1 MGIQLLPL
9 ELFHSKVRQFERI
22 GNVSLS
28 FLFCFQLLFLLTFL
42 LDFSHFPQLLLEHN
56 LKSVLIV
63 FEALVI
69 VGRSETK
76 IAVLEGASYEHL
88 KLIPVGLDLSPTS
101 FNLFQN
107 LSLFMMNEIIHDIC
121 LFTAQGGNNSL
132 RGNAV
137 VAAIYIFL
145 SSGFLLP
152 L

>member
-1 MGIQLLPL
+1 MDL
-9 ELFHSKVRQFERI
+9 
-22 GNVSLS
+22 
-28 FLFCFQLLFLLTFL
+28 
-42 LDFSHFPQLLLEHN
+42 SHFPQLLLEHN

-76 IAVLEGASYEHL
+76 LAVLEGASYEHL

-121 LFTAQGGNNSL
+121 LFTAQGYSL
-132 RGNAV
+132 RGNAA

-145 SSGFLLP
+145 SSGFFLP